1 MNAAAAPAVAPSP
14 AAGAGAARRVAIVA
28 RKELRGALRDGRV
41 LAGACVLLLLGMV
54 ALASAGA
61 RYANVSRERA
71 VAQALIQ
78 EQWTQQGEKNP
89 HSAAHYGIYAFRP
102 ALPLS
107 FFDPGV
113 LSYEGVSIWL
123 EAHKRNFAAG
133 RPADDMTALARF
145 GELSLGFVFQAL
157 VPLGLLLMA
166 YAAFSSERESGTL
179 RQLLA
184 SGVTPAQLF
193 VGKFLGLGGAALLL
207 LAPLL
212 LLCLGVLVVASGT
225 TWLPAALALL
235 VAYAGYGALVLLL
248 ALTVSARASTSQAAL
263 LVLLAFWAV
272 ITFVVPRIAADLGRV
287 LQPTPTLGDFQR
299 GVDADLAT
307 GLGRESPAAQVEKR
321 REQLLKLYKVE
332 REQDLPINFQGIVFG
347 IQDEVSNAV
356 YDKHFGIL
364 ERAVD
369 AQVDVFEAATV
380 LSPRMALAMISQ
392 ELAGTSL
399 QHQRHFERG
408 AEAFRRRLMD
418 ILNRDI
424 AMNSRSGQADYR
436 AGPDLWRNTG
446 EYRFEPEPL
455 RASLAR
461 SAAPLTVLVL
471 WLAVL
476 VGASIATTRRLR
488 VLAT

>member
-1 MNAAAAPAVAPSP
+1 MIVT
-14 AAGAGAARRVAIVA
+14 VA
-28 RKELRGALRDGRV
+28 RKEFRGVLRDGRV
-41 LAGACVLLLLGMV
+41 LASAGVLLLLGLV
-54 ALASAGA
+54 ALASAGT
-61 RYANVSRERA
+61 RYASLNSERA
-71 VAQALIQ
+71 IAQALIQ
-78 EQWTQQGEKNP
+78 AQWIEQGDKNP
-89 HSAAHYGIYAFRP
+89 HSAAHYGIHAFRP

-113 LSYEGVSIWL
+113 LAYEGVSIWL
-123 EAHKRNFAAG
+123 EAHKRNFPAG
-133 RPADDMTALARF
+133 RPADDLTALARF

-157 VPLGLLLMA
+157 VPLGLLLMT

-193 VGKFLGLGGAALLL
+193 AGKFLGLGGAALLL

-212 LLCLGVLVVASGT
+212 LLCFGVLVFASGT
-225 TWLPAALALL
+225 TWLPAAMVLLAACIVYAALL
-235 VAYAGYGALVLLL
+235 LLL
-248 ALTVSARASTSQAAL
+248 ALTVSARASSSQSAL

-272 ITFVVPRIAADLGRV
+272 ITFVVPRIAADLGRI
-287 LQPTPTLGDFQR
+287 LQPTPTLSEFQR

-307 GLGRESPAAQVEKR
+307 GVDGESPAARVEKR
-321 REQLLKLYKVE
+321 RSQLLKLYKVE
-332 REQDLPINFQGIVFG
+332 QEQDLPINFQGIVFG

-364 ERAVD
+364 ERAID
-369 AQVDVFEAATV
+369 AQVDVFEAASV
-380 LSPRMALAMISQ
+380 LSPRMALGLISQ

-408 AEAFRRRLMD
+408 AEAFRRTLMD

-424 AMNSRSGQADYR
+424 AMNSKTGEADYR
-436 AGPDLWRNTG
+436 AGPGLWRQTG

-455 RASLAR
+455 AASLAR
-461 SAAPLTVLVL
+461 CAAPLTVLVL
-471 WLAVL
+471 WFAVL
-476 VGASIATTRRLR
+476 VGASVATTRRLQ

>member
-1 MNAAAAPAVAPSP
+1 MIVT
-14 AAGAGAARRVAIVA
+14 VA
-28 RKELRGALRDGRV
+28 RKEFRGVLRDGRV
-41 LAGACVLLLLGMV
+41 LASAGVLLLLGLV

-61 RYANVSRERA
+61 RYASLKSERA
-71 VAQALIQ
+71 IAQALIQ
-78 EQWTQQGEKNP
+78 AQWIEQGDKNP
-89 HSAAHYGIYAFRP
+89 HSAAHYGIHAFRP

-113 LSYEGVSIWL
+113 LAYEGVSIWL
-123 EAHKRNFAAG
+123 EAHKRNFPAG
-133 RPADDMTALARF
+133 RPADDLTALARF

-157 VPLGLLLMA
+157 VPLGLLLMT

-193 VGKFLGLGGAALLL
+193 AGKFLGLGGAALLL

-212 LLCLGVLVVASGT
+212 LLCFGALVFASGT
-225 TWLPAALALL
+225 TWLPAAMVLLAACIVYAALL
-235 VAYAGYGALVLLL
+235 LLL
-248 ALTVSARASTSQAAL
+248 ALTVSARASSSQSAL

-272 ITFVVPRIAADLGRV
+272 ITFVVPRIAADLGRI
-287 LQPTPTLGDFQR
+287 LQPTPTLSEFQR

-307 GLGRESPAAQVEKR
+307 GLDGESPAARVEKR
-321 REQLLKLYKVE
+321 RSQLLKLYKVE
-332 REQDLPINFQGIVFG
+332 HEQDLPINFQGIVFG

-364 ERAVD
+364 ERAID
-369 AQVDVFEAATV
+369 AQVDVFEAASV
-380 LSPRMALAMISQ
+380 LSPRMALGLISQ

-408 AEAFRRRLMD
+408 AEAFRRTLMD

-424 AMNSRSGQADYR
+424 AMNSKTGEADYR
-436 AGPDLWRNTG
+436 AGPGLWRQTG

-455 RASLAR
+455 AASLAR
-461 SAAPLTVLVL
+461 CAAPLTVLVL
-471 WLAVL
+471 WFAVL
-476 VGASIATTRRLR
+476 VGASVATTRRLQ

>member
-1 MNAAAAPAVAPSP
+1 VIAT
-14 AAGAGAARRVAIVA
+14 VA
-28 RKELRGALRDGRV
+28 RKEFRGALRDGRV
-41 LAGACVLLLLGMV
+41 LAGAGMLLLLGIV

-61 RYANVSRERA
+61 RYAHVASERA

-78 EQWTQQGEKNP
+78 EQWTSQGEKNP

-123 EAHKRNFAAG
+123 EAHRRNFATG

-145 GELSLGFVFQAL
+145 GELSLAFVFQAL
-157 VPLGLLLMA
+157 VPLGLLLMG
-166 YAAFSSERESGTL
+166 YATFSSERESGTL
-179 RQLLA
+179 RQALA
-184 SGVTPAQLF
+184 TGVTPLQLF
-193 VGKFLGLGGAALLL
+193 AGKFLGLGGAALVL

-212 LLCLGVLVVASGT
+212 LLCLGALLLASGT
-225 TWLPAALALL
+225 TWLPAALVLL
-235 VAYAGYGALVLLL
+235 VAHAFHGALALLL
-248 ALTVSARASTSQAAL
+248 ALTVSARATTSQNAL
-263 LVLLAFWAV
+263 LALLAFWAIV
-272 ITFVVPRIAADLGRV
+272 TFVVPRVAADLGRI
-287 LQPTPTLGDFQR
+287 LQPTPTAADLQR
-299 GVDADLAT
+299 GIDADLAT
-307 GLGRESPAAQVEKR
+307 GLGGESPAAMVEKR

-332 REQDLPINFQGIVFG
+332 REHDLPINFQGIVFG

-356 YDKHFGIL
+356 HDKHFGIL
-364 ERAVD
+364 ERAID

-380 LSPRMALAMISQ
+380 LSPRMALALISQ
-392 ELAGTSL
+392 EVSGTSL

-424 AMNSRSGQADYR
+424 ALNSRSGQADYR
-436 AGPDLWRNTG
+436 AGSELWRQTG
-446 EYRFEPEPL
+446 EYRFAPEPL
-455 RASLAR
+455 TVSLAR
-461 SAAPLTVLVL
+461 CAPPLTVLLL
-471 WLAVL
+471 WFAILA
-476 VGASIATTRRLR
+476 GASLATTRRLQ

>member
-1 MNAAAAPAVAPSP
+1 MIAT
-14 AAGAGAARRVAIVA
+14 VA
-28 RKELRGALRDGRV
+28 RKEFRGAMRDGRV
-41 LAGACVLLLLGMV
+41 LAGACVLLLLGVV

-61 RYANVSRERA
+61 RFANISRERA

-78 EQWTQQGEKNP
+78 EQWTNQGEKNP

-102 ALPLS
+102 AQPLS

-179 RQLLA
+179 RQVLA
-184 SGVTPAQLF
+184 SGVTPARLF
-193 VGKFLGLGGAALLL
+193 LGKFVGLGGAALLL

-212 LLCLGVLVVASGT
+212 VLCLGALVYASGA
-225 TWLPAALALL
+225 TWLPAAVVLLA
-235 VAYAGYGALVLLL
+235 AYGFYGALVLLL
-248 ALTVSARASTSQAAL
+248 ALAVSARAATSQSAL
-263 LVLLAFWAV
+263 LVLLAFWAGV
-272 ITFVVPRIAADLGRV
+272 TFVVPRIAADLGRI
-287 LQPTPTLGDFQR
+287 LQPSPTMGDFQR

-307 GLGRESPAAQVEKR
+307 GVGGESPAAQVEKR
-321 REQLLKLYKVE
+321 REQLLKLYRVE

-356 YDKHFGIL
+356 YDKHFGML

-380 LSPRMALAMISQ
+380 LSPRMALALISQ
-392 ELAGTSL
+392 EIAGTSL
-399 QHQRHFERG
+399 QHQRNFERG
-408 AEAFRRRLMD
+408 AEDFRRKLMD

-424 AMNSRSGQADYR
+424 AMNSKTGDADYR
-436 AGPDLWRNTG
+436 AGPNLWRRTG
-446 EYRFEPEPL
+446 EYRFVPEAL
-455 RASLAR
+455 SASLAR
-461 SAAPLTVLVL
+461 CAAPLTALVL
-471 WLAVL
+471 WFAVL
-476 VGASIATTRRLR
+476 VGASVVTTRRLR
-488 VLAT
+488 VLAA